1 MQYVMQMSYA
11 NNLLSVT
18 ARATEDRESDSQQVC
33 GVYILRYILTP
44 FAGMAQGK

>member
-1 MQYVMQMSYA
+1 MQMSYA

-18 ARATEDRESDSQQVC
+18 VRAREDKESDSQQVC
-33 GVYILRYILTP
+33 GVYILHFTLTP